1 MTTGQQGHADYG
13 GDSPFVDKLYSSS
26 VKVKDLL
33 SWTEQRVLEVLDWT
47 EFSLRPDGNFRR
59 DGESTADV
67 FPIAGIS
74 IKWVRPGRA
83 RHDLR
88 FLVGRRAVGVENMT
102 RTPPPNDDFSH
113 WDAVGHANSDTFEF
127 TMDLQK
133 P

>member
-1 MTTGQQGHADYG
+1 MGCPTSKETVTTGQQGHGDYG
-13 GDSPFVDKLYSSS
+13 GDYPFVDKMYSSS

-59 DGESTADV
+59 DGESTDV

-74 IKWVRPGRA
+74 IKWRYDPTGQIIPAGTPFHDPRSTIRA
-83 RHDLR
+83 WS
-88 FLVGRRAVGVENMT
+88 EN
-102 RTPPPNDDFSH
+102 RGEAP
-113 WDAVGHANSDTFEF
+113 V
-127 TMDLQK
+127 K